1 MGLLNRRYSGF
12 TQQLK
17 RAAYWQV
24 AAVLLLAC
32 VAVAALGDEGREAF
46 RYDRM
51 AIENGEYWRLVTG
64 HFAHLGVTHLLL
76 NLAGLVLVWLL
87 VGRYYTRLQWIL
99 AVLLSMAAVSGGFW
113 FIDTYMLWYV
123 GLSGALHGLLL
134 AGTIQGLKSLP
145 SESAIICVLVVA
157 KLAYEQ
163 FAGALPGSE
172 SVSGGHVV
180 VNAHLSG
187 AIGGVVTAAILWR
200 SVEGQRSI

>member
-64 HFAHLGVTHLLL
+64 HFAHLGITHLLL

>member
-32 VAVAALGDEGREAF
+32 AAVAALGDEGREAF

-64 HFAHLGVTHLLL
+64 HFAHLGITHLLL

-134 AGTIQGLKSLP
+134 AGAIQGLKSLP

-180 VNAHLSG
+180 VNAHLFG
-187 AIGGVVTAAILWR
+187 AVGGVVTAAILWR